1 MTNLEAPPS
10 APRVSLAQTWFLFG
24 IVGVFIA
31 AVIAPGVAAVGGPL
45 HLGGWQ
51 DALFVLMFFATGV
64 ALRTAELGA
73 ALGHWRLHALCQ
85 GFNLGLTPLLAA
97 AADPLLGLLG
107 VPGPWRLGILV
118 TLCLPMT
125 ISSCVLLTRLA
136 GGSEAAA
143 LTQATLGGVL
153 GIVVT
158 PLWLLLLAGGQT
170 EIDAG
175 RAIGHLALIVILP
188 VLAGQVMQRC
198 WPPIVKARGWLNQ
211 LSTIA
216 LLLNLHQAFCVSFT
230 DRSVLGWGL
239 LILALAMGAV
249 HLLLFGAAWQLAGW
263 RSWRLSRA
271 ERIAAAICSS
281 HKTAALGIPLIGV
294 LFHGNPQLGLI
305 ALPLVAYH
313 IAENLIDGGIATWFR
328 KRSQT
333 A

>member
-1 MTNLEAPPS
+1 MTRAWFLQS
-10 APRVSLAQTWFLFG
+10 WFLFG
-24 IVGVFIA
+24 IVAMFIV
-31 AVIAPGVAAVGGPL
+31 AVAAPGVAAPGGPL
-45 HLGGWQ
+45 HLGAWQ

-73 ALGHWRLHALCQ
+73 ALGHWRLHVLCQ
-85 GFNLGLTPLLAA
+85 GFNLGLAPLLAA

-107 VPGPWRLGILV
+107 VPSPWRLGILV

-143 LTQATLGGVL
+143 LTQATLGGLL
-153 GIVVT
+153 GIVAT
-158 PLWLLLLAGGQT
+158 PLWLLLLAGGKA

-175 RAIGHLALIVILP
+175 RAIGHLAMIVVLP
-188 VLAGQVMQRC
+188 VLAGQLMQRV
-198 WPPIVKARGWLNQ
+198 WPPIVTARFWLNQ
-211 LSTIA
+211 LSTVA
-216 LLLNLHQAFCVSFT
+216 LLIVLHQAFCASFT
-230 DRSVLGWGL
+230 DRSILGWGL
-239 LILALAMGAV
+239 LILAVGMGAV
-249 HLLLFGAAWQLAGW
+249 HLVLFAAAWELAGW
-263 RSWRLSRA
+263 STWRLTRS

-294 LFHGNPQLGLI
+294 LFHGDPQVGII

-313 IAENLIDGGIATWFR
+313 VAENLLDGGIATWFR
-328 KRSQT
+328 KHPQT